1 MRSEKKA
8 EASVGEQHAASS
20 GSLATYKP
28 ENDMSQGMQF
38 LARLLMNVGAGMN
51 TGSFN
56 PGKGAGMGS
65 QPQAKTLALQDAPPL
80 PVDDAKREQCT
91 GPVHAPAARQKKEA
105 DNDMGLEACEK
116 EAFEKLKNRNVMKR
130 PAAQQKPEAKTMPV
144 KKQKVKPAS
153 NLKLGCRKCR
163 GCVNGCTQCR
173 SASYTGLRMNRAEW
187 VAFAQKNGLK

>member
-1 MRSEKKA
+1 MVRSEKKA

-65 QPQAKTLALQDAPPL
+65 QPQAKTLCFA
-80 PVDDAKREQCT
+80 RCT
-91 GPVHAPAARQKKEA
+91 SPSSG
-105 DNDMGLEACEK
+105 
-116 EAFEKLKNRNVMKR
+116 
-130 PAAQQKPEAKTMPV
+130 
-144 KKQKVKPAS
+144 
-153 NLKLGCRKCR
+153 
-163 GCVNGCTQCR
+163 
-173 SASYTGLRMNRAEW
+173 
-187 VAFAQKNGLK
+187 

>member
-1 MRSEKKA
+1 MVRSEKKA

-80 PVDDAKREQCT
+80 PVDDAKHEQCT
-91 GPVHAPAARQKKEA
+91 GPVHAPAAQQKKEA
-105 DNDMGLEACEK
+105 DNDMGLGACEK

-144 KKQKVKPAS
+144 KKQKVKPAN
-153 NLKLGCRKCR
+153 NLKLG

>member
-1 MRSEKKA
+1 MVRSEKKA

-91 GPVHAPAARQKKEA
+91 GPVHAPAAQQKKEA

-144 KKQKVKPAS
+144 KKQKVKPAN
-153 NLKLGCRKCR
+153 NLKLG

>member
-1 MRSEKKA
+1 MVRSEKKA

-56 PGKGAGMGS
+56 PGKGAGMGR
-65 QPQAKTLALQDAPPL
+65 AKTCALQDAPPL

-91 GPVHAPAARQKKEA
+91 GPVHAPAAQQKKEA
-105 DNDMGLEACEK
+105 DNDMGLGACEK

-144 KKQKVKPAS
+144 KKQKVKPAN
-153 NLKLGCRKCR
+153 NLKLG

-173 SASYTGLRMNRAEW
+173 SASYTGLRMNRAEC

>member
-1 MRSEKKA
+1 
-8 EASVGEQHAASS
+8 
-20 GSLATYKP
+20 
-28 ENDMSQGMQF
+28 
-38 LARLLMNVGAGMN
+38 
-51 TGSFN
+51 
-56 PGKGAGMGS
+56 MGS

-91 GPVHAPAARQKKEA
+91 GPVHAPAAQQKKEA
-105 DNDMGLEACEK
+105 DNDMGLGACEK

-144 KKQKVKPAS
+144 KKQKVKPAN
-153 NLKLGCRKCR
+153 NLKLG

-173 SASYTGLRMNRAEW
+173 SASYTGLRMNRAEC